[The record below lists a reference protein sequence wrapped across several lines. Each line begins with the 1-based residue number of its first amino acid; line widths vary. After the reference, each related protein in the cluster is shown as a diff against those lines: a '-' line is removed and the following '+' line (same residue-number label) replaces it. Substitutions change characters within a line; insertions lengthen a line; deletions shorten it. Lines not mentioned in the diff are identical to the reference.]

1 MQQLVADLKADVGD
15 VGGAGLRHPQAEQ
28 AHQGAVVR
36 PGGAGRG
43 QQGGELQRCSA
54 VRFCTSLAT
63 LGRVTATAGLAAIT
77 PPSTVYF

>member
-1 MQQLVADLKADVGD
+1 MSVMSAAQASDTRRPS
-15 VGGAGLRHPQAEQ
+15 RHTRAWSFGPE
-28 AHQGAVVR
+28 
-36 PGGAGRG
+36 GAGRG
-43 QQGGELQRCSA
+43 QQGGELQRCST